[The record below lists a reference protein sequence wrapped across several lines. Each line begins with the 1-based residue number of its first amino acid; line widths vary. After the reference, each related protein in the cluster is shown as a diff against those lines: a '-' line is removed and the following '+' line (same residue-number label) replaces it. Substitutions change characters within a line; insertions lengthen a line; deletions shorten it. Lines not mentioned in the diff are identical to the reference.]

1 MFWNYLKIA
10 VRNLMRK
17 KFYTLINIAGLA
29 IGLCCTILIGLYIM
43 NELSYD
49 KYNADYERIYRL
61 ESHFMIQESDDLF
74 AATAFPLA
82 PAILLEFPEDVEQ
95 YCRYLQMDNNLFQ
108 YEGEKYFEDN
118 VYYADSTVFEIF
130 SYEFLRGDPAE
141 ALDDPNEIVLT
152 ESFASLIFGD
162 TDPMGEY
169 LETGY
174 GFGFTV
180 TGVIKDLPQNSHLNF
195 KALGSMITLVQF
207 FGAERFHS
215 LDPNLFWN
223 IGYYSFIKLREGG
236 DMANIMAGYPAF
248 NEKYIAPLGNKMNSS
263 FKMLYERIDEIHLH
277 SKLGYDLPTGSI
289 AYVYIFGIVAL
300 FLLLIGCINYMNMA
314 TAQSSGRATEVGI
327 RKVAG
332 AQRGSLQRQF
342 LLESIVISFF
352 ALLVALLAA
361 ELLLPGFNAL
371 AGRDLSLNL
380 VQNIDY
386 LGILLLICI
395 VVGIVSGSYPAFYL
409 SSFMPVEVLK
419 GKLSKGK
426 TTLRKLLVILQ
437 FSISIIMIICT
448 LGVISQLRYM
458 ENTDQGYDKENLVVL
473 TIRDTLGAQNLLTFK
488 EELLKH
494 PEILKAGT
502 SSSIPGSGYGI
513 LVQRYETND
522 GDLSEKAINFVFID
536 HDYLDTMGMQI
547 IDGRGYDV
555 EIPTDLE
562 ESSLITQRTAEV
574 LGWGDKSLGKKL
586 EFGAGPDN
594 AATRR
599 THVIGVVKDF
609 HYNSLHNQIDPLVL
623 MLSDE
628 PLRTITLRVNQQ
640 NIQSTLDFMETKW
653 NEFCPTFPF
662 SYKFLD
668 ESLKAQYEA
677 EAKTG
682 RIFSYFTFICIFIAC
697 LGLLGLTSYT
707 TEQRSKEISIRKVLG
722 ATESSIIYLLTMNF
736 AILVIISNLIAW
748 PVAWYGLRKWLDN
761 FAYSTDIS
769 VWFFA
774 VSGILALLIAVLT
787 ISLKAIK
794 AARSN
799 PADALKYE

>member
-17 KFYTLINIAGLA
+17 KSYTIINIAGLA
-29 IGLCCTILIGLYIM
+29 IGLCCTILIGLYII

-61 ESHFMIQESDDLF
+61 ESHFTIQESDDYF
-74 AATAFPLA
+74 AATAMPLA
-82 PAILLEFPEDVEQ
+82 PAIKLEFPEDVQQ
-95 YCRYLQMDNNLFQ
+95 YCRYMDMDNNLFQ
-108 YEGEKYFEDN
+108 YEGQKYFEDN

-130 SYEFLRGDPAE
+130 SYEFLRGEASE

-162 TDPMGEY
+162 KDPMGEY
-169 LETGY
+169 IETGY
-174 GFGFTV
+174 GFGFTIS
-180 TGVIKDLPQNSHLNF
+180 GVIKDLPQNSHLNF
-195 KALGSMITLVQF
+195 KALGSMITLAQF
-207 FGAERFHS
+207 FGSERFHS

-223 IGYYSFIKLREGG
+223 IGFFSYIKLREDG

-248 NEKYIAPLGNKMNSS
+248 NEKYIAPLGNEMNAS
-263 FKMLYERIDEIHLH
+263 FKMLYERLDKIHLH
-277 SKLGYDLPTGSI
+277 SKLGYDLPTGNL

-314 TAQSSGRATEVGI
+314 TAQSAGRATEVGI

-361 ELLLPGFNAL
+361 ELLLPGFNTL
-371 AGRDLSLNL
+371 AGKDLSLNL
-380 VQNIDY
+380 AKNMNY

-395 VVGIVSGSYPAFYL
+395 VVGLVSGSYPAFYL
-409 SSFMPVEVLK
+409 SSFLPVEVLK
-419 GKLSKGK
+419 GKLGKGK

-458 ENTDQGYDKENLVVL
+458 QNTDQGYNKENLVVL
-473 TIRDTLGAQNLLTFK
+473 TVRDTLGAKNLLTFK

-494 PEILKAGT
+494 PQILKAGT
-502 SSSIPGSGYGI
+502 SSSVPGGDYGI
-513 LVQRYETND
+513 IVQRYETND
-522 GDLSEKAINFVFID
+522 GEMNEKGINFVFID

-547 IDGRGYDV
+547 VKGRNFDA
-555 EIPTDLE
+555 EKPTDLE

-574 LGWGDKSLGKKL
+574 LGWGDNALGRKF
-586 EFGAGPDN
+586 EFGAGPN
-594 AATRR
+594 NEANRR
-599 THVIGVVKDF
+599 TRLIGVVKNF
-609 HYNSLHNQIDPLVL
+609 HYNSLHNQIDPLCF

-628 PLRTITLRVNQQ
+628 PLRTITLRIDSQ
-640 NIQSTLDFMETKW
+640 NIQATLDYIESKW

-662 SYKFLD
+662 SYEFLD
-668 ESLKAQYEA
+668 ESLNAQYEA
-677 EAKTG
+677 EAKTV
-682 RIFSYFTFICIFIAC
+682 RIFGYFSLICIFIAC

-707 TEQRSKEISIRKVLG
+707 TEQRSREISIRKVLG
-722 ATESSIIYLLTMNF
+722 ATESSIVYLLTLNF
-736 AILVIISNLIAW
+736 AVLVLVSNLIAW

-761 FAYSTDIS
+761 FAYSTNIS
-769 VWFFA
+769 VWFFV

-787 ISLKAIK
+787 ISIKAIK
-794 AARSN
+794 AARTN